1 MASVSERVGDLDES
15 QIIDRIQRFLCGT
28 VHTEV
33 GVGDDAAVVRAPDG
47 RVVVS
52 TDALVEGHHFRREW
66 SSARDVGWRA
76 GTQNLADIV
85 AMGASPTSM
94 VVALGVPRDTPVQW
108 VMDFYDGLSQ
118 VCATVGA
125 EIVGGDLTAAPV
137 IMVAVTVHGNLGGQP
152 PILRSGASVGDVV
165 AHTGSCGWS
174 AAGFALL
181 QHGGDLRGDAPG
193 DPMAVVER
201 ALAAFRAPTSPFVHG
216 LAAQHGH
223 ARAMLDVSDGVLR
236 DVGRIATASGVGVNL
251 DDPLTWYDP
260 QPLMQVAAVV
270 DEDDPAYVVRQW
282 MLTGGEDHGFIAV
295 FPPDVALPDGWTAI
309 GTVVPP
315 PLTPSGPCGGAVH
328 RVRVR
333 GVETGEMGSG
343 WDHFSGSS
351 GTAAT

>member
-1 MASVSERVGDLDES
+1 MASVIERVGDLDES

-193 DPMAVVER
+193 APMAVVER

-236 DVGRIATASGVGVNL
+236 DVGRIATASGWGSI
-251 DDPLTWYDP
+251 LTTHSP
-260 QPLMQVAAVV
+260 GMTLN
-270 DEDDPAYVVRQW
+270 
-282 MLTGGEDHGFIAV
+282 H
-295 FPPDVALPDGWTAI
+295 
-309 GTVVPP
+309 
-315 PLTPSGPCGGAVH
+315 
-328 RVRVR
+328 
-333 GVETGEMGSG
+333 
-343 WDHFSGSS
+343 
-351 GTAAT
+351 

>member
-1 MASVSERVGDLDES
+1 MASVIERVGDLDES

-152 PILRSGASVGDVV
+152 RYYVQVP
-165 AHTGSCGWS
+165 
-174 AAGFALL
+174 
-181 QHGGDLRGDAPG
+181 
-193 DPMAVVER
+193 
-201 ALAAFRAPTSPFVHG
+201 
-216 LAAQHGH
+216 
-223 ARAMLDVSDGVLR
+223 
-236 DVGRIATASGVGVNL
+236 ASGTL
-251 DDPLTWYDP
+251 LLT
-260 QPLMQVAAVV
+260 
-270 DEDDPAYVVRQW
+270 
-282 MLTGGEDHGFIAV
+282 
-295 FPPDVALPDGWTAI
+295 
-309 GTVVPP
+309 
-315 PLTPSGPCGGAVH
+315 
-328 RVRVR
+328 RVRVGGQR
-333 GVETGEMGSG
+333 LGLHCCSMVVISEEMLLVPLWQWWSVHWLHFVRRLLRLFMVWRLSMVMPARCLMSLTGCCAMWGESQQLQGWGSILTTHSPG
-343 WDHFSGSS
+343 MTLNH
-351 GTAAT
+351 

>member
-1 MASVSERVGDLDES
+1 MASVIERVGDLDES

-181 QHGGDLRGDAPG
+181 QHGGDLEEMLLVPLWQWWS
-193 DPMAVVER
+193 VHW
-201 ALAAFRAPTSPFVHG
+201 LHFVRR
-216 LAAQHGH
+216 LLRLFMVWRLSMVMP
-223 ARAMLDVSDGVLR
+223 ARC
-236 DVGRIATASGVGVNL
+236 
-251 DDPLTWYDP
+251 
-260 QPLMQVAAVV
+260 LMS
-270 DEDDPAYVVRQW
+270 
-282 MLTGGEDHGFIAV
+282 LTGCCAMWGESQQ
-295 FPPDVALPDGWTAI
+295 LQ
-309 GTVVPP
+309 
-315 PLTPSGPCGGAVH
+315 GG
-328 RVRVR
+328 
-333 GVETGEMGSG
+333 GQS
-343 WDHFSGSS
+343 
-351 GTAAT
+351 